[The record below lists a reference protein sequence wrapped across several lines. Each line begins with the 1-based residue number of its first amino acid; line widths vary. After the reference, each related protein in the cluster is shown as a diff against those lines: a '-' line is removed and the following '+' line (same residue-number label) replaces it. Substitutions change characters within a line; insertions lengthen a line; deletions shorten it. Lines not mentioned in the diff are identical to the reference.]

1 MRRAEKEFAVK
12 EWIDKLNKATGVYLT
27 DFRGL
32 DVETMTNLRRICRS
46 EAVEYR
52 VVKNSLLR
60 HAMQEMGNDH
70 LVPYLEGPTGVALA
84 YDDPLKPARIFK
96 KFGKDEKPL
105 KMKAAYG
112 EGQLFLPDQIDK
124 LASIPSA
131 EGLAEQLVGI
141 LKGPLYNLNGLLH
154 SLLWRLVC
162 TLDQVAKAKEAI
174 KEE

>member
-1 MRRAEKEFAVK
+1 MKKSEKEHAVK
-12 EWIDKLNKATGVYLT
+12 EWVDKLNKASGVYLT

-32 DVETMTNLRRICRS
+32 NVETMTSLRRICRG
-46 EAVEYR
+46 EEVEYR

-60 HAMQEMGNDH
+60 HAMQEIGNDE
-70 LVPYLEGPTGVALA
+70 LLPYLEGPTGVALA

-124 LASIPSA
+124 LAAIPSMD
-131 EGLAEQLVGI
+131 GLAAQLVGI
-141 LKGPLYNLNGLLH
+141 LKGPLYNLNGALH
-154 SLLWRLVC
+154 SLLWRLVS
-162 TLDQVAKAKEAI
+162 TLDQVAKAKEAV